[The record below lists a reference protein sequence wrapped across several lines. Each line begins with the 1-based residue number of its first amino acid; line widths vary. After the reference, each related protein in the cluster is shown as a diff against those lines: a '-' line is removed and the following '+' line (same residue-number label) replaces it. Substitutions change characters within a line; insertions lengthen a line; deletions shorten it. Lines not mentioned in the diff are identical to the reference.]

1 MKISIKFKLP
11 LVIIV
16 GFLIYMAAVL
26 VFFKYYALKEIRVN
40 LEAFRLEL
48 DSVAEETSA
57 EIGKRYPDIESIDKY
72 IHDFA
77 IKKNVEIKVFNT
89 NEDILLQVTANNNGG
104 MSFSTQKFV
113 KINDKI
119 VYLVGVESP
128 YMLKKIIS
136 MLPENKLL
144 NFILISLSFAM
155 ILLIIYLHHYIVE
168 PLTKLQK
175 GLENV
180 NYRSNTSTEALKRN
194 DEIGDLYKKFHI
206 MLKKL
211 EASYQQQV
219 EMISSISHDL
229 KTPLTSIIGYV
240 ERLSNA
246 NIKTE
251 EKKQEYYEIIYKKSK
266 DIETLIEEFSDY
278 TKNEYSLTKM
288 MIEPVNI
295 KSFFQSICEEYS
307 EELASF
313 NAEFVYRCEVNN
325 NSIIHIDIIKM
336 RRVFANLI
344 SNAIKYAD
352 SLIKINM
359 RCEVIDNFVWFSVED
374 NGNGVPEDELNRI
387 FSNFYR
393 VDKSRS
399 REKGGSGLG
408 LAICKSIVEA
418 HFGEIKAY
426 NMKDKGFGVK
436 FSIPM

>member
-16 GFLIYMAAVL
+16 GFLVYMGAVL
-26 VFFKYYALKEIRVN
+26 VFFRYHALKEIRVN
-40 LEAFRLEL
+40 LEAYRLEL
-48 DSVAEETSA
+48 NSIAEEASA

-77 IKKNVEIKVFNT
+77 IKKNIEIKVFDT
-89 NEDILLQVTANNNGG
+89 NEDILLQVSSNNNAG
-104 MSFSTQKFV
+104 MSFSAKKFV

-119 VYLVGVESP
+119 VYIIDIESP

-136 MLPENKLL
+136 MLPENKLF
-144 NFILISLSFAM
+144 NFILISLSFAT

-180 NYRSNTSTEALKRN
+180 NYRNNTSTEALKRN

-206 MLKKL
+206 MLRKL
-211 EASYQQQV
+211 EASYQQQI

-229 KTPLTSIIGYV
+229 KTPLTSIIGYI
-240 ERLSNA
+240 ERLSKA

-251 EKKQEYYEIIYKKSK
+251 QKKQEYYEIIYKKSK

-288 MIEPVNI
+288 MIEPVSI
-295 KSFFQSICEEYS
+295 KSFFHSICEEYS
-307 EELASF
+307 EELAGF
-313 NAEFVYRCEVNN
+313 NAEFIYRCEVSK
-325 NSIIHIDIIKM
+325 NSIIYIDINKI

-352 SLIKINM
+352 SPIKINM
-359 RCEVIDNFVWFSVED
+359 KCEIADDFVWFSVED

-408 LAICKSIVEA
+408 LAICRSIVEA

-426 NMKDKGFGVK
+426 NIINNGFGVK